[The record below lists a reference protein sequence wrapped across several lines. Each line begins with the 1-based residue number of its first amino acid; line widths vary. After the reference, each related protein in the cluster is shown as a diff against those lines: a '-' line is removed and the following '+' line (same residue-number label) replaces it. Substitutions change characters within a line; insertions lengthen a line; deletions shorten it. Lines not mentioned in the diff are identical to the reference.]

1 MSACCRAGCQSRCR
15 AKSEKALSRLDFSLS
30 DNHDNQD
37 FKEKVNSKAEEK
49 SNSYG
54 LCNPVIDENG
64 VTTWDCVYFGNYPQ
78 SMYKPKNIPE
88 NLESGK
94 EYTDSD
100 GSRMVYEEWECKE
113 YDKEDDEY
121 KKVKQQLDE
130 AKEMLNDPE
139 LKDLAEM
146 DYLD

>member
-1 MSACCRAGCQSRCR
+1 M
-15 AKSEKALSRLDFSLS
+15 KKIIKKWIIVTMVTTLLVTILDYS
-30 DNHDNQD
+30 
-37 FKEKVNSKAEEK
+37 KEKVNSKAEEK

-94 EYTDSD
+94 EYTDVD
-100 GSRMVYEEWECKE
+100 GTKMIYQEGDKIDYTKYDLENKTYQKE
-113 YDKEDDEY
+113 K
-121 KKVKQQLDE
+121 
-130 AKEMLNDPE
+130 
-139 LKDLAEM
+139 LK
-146 DYLD
+146 